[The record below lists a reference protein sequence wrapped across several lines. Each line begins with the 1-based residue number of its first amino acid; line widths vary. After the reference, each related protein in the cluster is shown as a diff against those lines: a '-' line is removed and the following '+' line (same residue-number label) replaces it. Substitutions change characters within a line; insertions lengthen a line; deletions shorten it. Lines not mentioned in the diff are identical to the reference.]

1 MSLALARALIV
12 SELVPRAR
20 MGRFLAR
27 AVRQSKSLAVV
38 LAEEDEELVLAA
50 LGKDPTP
57 LVPEIEIDRA
67 LLARLPVDLPERLGL
82 APLTGYS
89 DADLVAVAMMDP
101 TDRNAALEVERILQ
115 TSVMRVRVRPLLLRK
130 ALMEIAGSR
139 SERVAPATNGP
150 PTWVDTH
157 HESAA
162 GGAAHAPH
170 ESAATYSSPASFD
183 PETRQVARLPGNL
196 RPLGPGEYRLEHPGF
211 ALLGSPVV
219 QDAVQEPSTETAE
232 LPVDS
237 APAAVRTPPF
247 GSRSVP
253 VFSEQD
259 DPEEADDEPIPLVRK
274 ASSPQ
279 QIASWRES
287 VPAHSPPVS
296 VRHARTLAPPP
307 SMSAPPPSFSAPVP
321 PDFARPPS
329 IRPPSIRPPSIRPL
343 APPPE
348 SALPPR
354 PPRSI
359 TPTAIPSIGLHAFT
373 RMSLEEYT
381 ARLGM
386 LRTAKHRDDVT
397 GELLTLAHAVAEQA
411 IVLAAKGERY
421 TGWSGSLS
429 LGNVRSIEVS
439 AREPTVFT
447 RAALEDGFLGQLVP
461 MPAHRALLEKLHG
474 HSLDAIPAPIEVAV
488 WPVVVAKRP
497 VLFLLAARLTDPL
510 VATQRFSE
518 MCRAASQGL
527 YRLLRG
533 GR

>member
-20 MGRFLAR
+20 MGRFLAL
-27 AVRQSKSLAVV
+27 AVRQAKSLAVV

-50 LGKDPTP
+50 LAKDPTP
-57 LVPEIEIDRA
+57 LVPDIEIDLA
-67 LLARLPVDLPERLGL
+67 LLARLPADLPERLGI

-89 DADLVAVAMMDP
+89 EADLVAVAMMDP

-115 TSVMRVRVRPLLLRK
+115 TNIMRVRVRPLLLRR
-130 ALMEIAGSR
+130 ALMAIDGR
-139 SERVAPATNGP
+139 SDQAPRGPHSDPPPQLSPQHPSPRFDAPVSWGEHTQVTERPVTQRA
-150 PTWVDTH
+150 
-157 HESAA
+157 
-162 GGAAHAPH
+162 
-170 ESAATYSSPASFD
+170 
-183 PETRQVARLPGNL
+183 
-196 RPLGPGEYRLEHPGF
+196 LGPGEYRLEHPGF
-211 ALLGSPVV
+211 ALLGMPVV
-219 QDAVQEPSTETAE
+219 QDSLEEQQST
-232 LPVDS
+232 
-237 APAAVRTPPF
+237 APPAIRTPPF
-247 GSRSVP
+247 GSLSMPVLAQVSVP
-253 VFSEQD
+253 PDEHE
-259 DPEEADDEPIPLVRK
+259 DPEPDDADEEPIPLVRK
-274 ASSPQ
+274 ASTPF
-279 QIASWRES
+279 APAAPWRETS
-287 VPAHSPPVS
+287 ERRSDNAPRMSGAPLSAPFS

-307 SMSAPPPSFSAPVP
+307 SMSAPPPSFSARVP
-321 PDFARPPS
+321 PEMLQPAPTPRPVS
-329 IRPPSIRPPSIRPL
+329 V
-343 APPPE
+343 
-348 SALPPR
+348 LPPR

-359 TPTAIPSIGLHAFT
+359 TPTAIPSVGLHAFT

-381 ARLGM
+381 TRLGM

-411 IVLAAKGERY
+411 IVLATKGERY

-429 LGNVRSIEVS
+429 LGNVRSLEIS

-461 MPAHRALLEKLHG
+461 MPAHRALLELLHG
-474 HSLDAIPAPIEVAV
+474 HSIDAVPAPIEVAV

-497 VLFLLAARLTDPL
+497 VLFLLAAKLTDPL
-510 VATQRFSE
+510 IATQRFSE